1 MKRPASNPGDRAKFV
16 TESCG
21 FGRLGFLRGWI
32 AILAGATALR
42 AHDPGISTAQGELR
56 AGVLELTVGF
66 APADAQQLLP
76 SSARTAATWTETEF
90 TAAKAALQALAAELW
105 DARAGATRVVPVET
119 QVNLADR
126 DSLNFRF
133 VYPCP
138 ASGRLMLRAV
148 KLGALPSGHRQFL
161 IITDQRGSTIATK
174 LLSAKDDRIE
184 IDLGPASSRPA
195 ENPTAAERVAFF
207 GFFRLGVEHIWTGY
221 DHLLFLFALLV
232 VCRSFRSI
240 VAVVSCFTLAHSLT
254 LALATLDVIQLP
266 SSFVEAAIAVS
277 IVFVGVENLW
287 RRGAEPPG
295 RWALT
300 FAFGLIH
307 GFGFASVLRELG
319 VGADRQGIALPLFT
333 FNLGVEVGQVAI
345 AAVVLPII
353 WRLRKNEAF
362 VRRGVPALSAL
373 VVLAGLY
380 WLLERT
386 IFG

>member
-1 MKRPASNPGDRAKFV
+1 MKRPSSTCDISAQLFAGV
-16 TESCG
+16 QG
-21 FGRLGFLRGWI
+21 GWLGFLRGWI
-32 AILAGATALR
+32 AIFVGAVALR
-42 AHDPGISTAQGELR
+42 AHDPGISTAQGEVR

-76 SSARTAATWTETEF
+76 PPARTAASWTEAEF
-90 TAAKAALQALAAELW
+90 RAAKDALQTLAQELW
-105 DARAGATRVVPVET
+105 EARAGTTVVVPVET

-138 ASGRLMLRAV
+138 GGGRLTLRAL
-148 KLGALPSGHRQFL
+148 KLGALPPGHRQFL
-161 IITDQRGSTIATK
+161 IITDERGSTIATK

-184 IDLGPASSRPA
+184 IDLGQSASRLAESPAA
-195 ENPTAAERVAFF
+195 VEPTTFF

-240 VAVVSCFTLAHSLT
+240 VAIVSCFTLAHSLT
-254 LALATLDVIQLP
+254 LALATLDVVQLP
-266 SSFVEAAIAVS
+266 SAFVEPAIAAS
-277 IVFVGVENLW
+277 IVVVGAENLW
-287 RRGAEPPG
+287 RRGGEPPG

-300 FAFGLIH
+300 FAFGLVH

-319 VGADRQGIALPLFT
+319 VGAGRQGIAMPLFT

-345 AAVVLPII
+345 ASVVLPIV
-353 WRLRKNEAF
+353 WRLRKNEMF

-373 VVLAGLY
+373 VVAAGLY